1 LKDPAEFI
9 TDLSVAGMLHAITI
23 RSPVARGFIKEIKC
37 PELSGTYR
45 LITAENIPGKNC
57 LSDLQA
63 PILAD
68 RKLSYI
74 GQPVAILAG
83 KEESVLED
91 IASKIEIQ
99 TEEEKPLFSC
109 RDYNPEDE
117 IVKRYIVSGDPH
129 KALEEGGLIL
139 SGTYITEIQE
149 HWYSEPHGAV
159 AAPVASPVATPVAA
173 PNGIDNKEITA
184 MTIYTATQW
193 PYHVR
198 SSVSGLL
205 GWDPQKVIVAPTLMT
220 PHLDGKIWYPSLI
233 SCHAALAAWIT
244 GSPVKIMLKREED
257 FIFSPKRNRAEIEM
271 CSALEEKGS
280 IKSSIVQVQLN
291 LGAHA
296 VFENEIMD
304 HTCLGSLGNC
314 NHSAIEIESSGVL
327 TNIPPQGPF
336 AGFGLA
342 QGFFAAERHFS
353 HIADTIGQDP
363 AEWRKN
369 NCIKKNQ
376 DLIFDLKIKD
386 MVPLEKLIDGAAFMS
401 DYYRKWASYELLRKR
416 RRGEKWESDSI
427 PLRGIGI
434 STAYQGSG
442 FLNASEAGTG
452 NYSVEVTLE
461 KDGSLEIKTSM
472 ISSGAMFQDTWQN
485 LAQTILGVDP
495 SMIKL
500 TGNTVI
506 APDSGPGTLSRN
518 ICSVTRLVEKCFT
531 TIRNQRFRDP
541 LPITIKR
548 SSKPG
553 KTQSSV
559 SEKEAETDGD
569 PASLAKPVQAR
580 RQIPESFAF
589 PSWAAAVVE
598 IEIDPISLNPVTK
611 GIWLAVDG
619 GNIFNERRARFTLKT
634 GAIQALGWA
643 SREQLRYEEGRIP
656 VECFR
661 DYNIPAPEE
670 IPPITVD
677 FLHSSATVHKGIGDL
692 PFCCIPAAYVQAVS
706 QAMDHH
712 FEKIPLGVRD
722 IWDTW
727 KKKHPEPPK

>member
-1 LKDPAEFI
+1 VLKDPAEFI
-9 TDLSVAGMLHAITI
+9 TDFSVAGMLHAITI
-23 RSPVARGFIKEIKC
+23 RSPVACGFLKEIKC

-45 LITAENIPGKNC
+45 LITAENIPGKNS
-57 LSDLQA
+57 LSDFPV

-68 RKLSYI
+68 RRLSYI

-83 KEESVLED
+83 RDESVLED
-91 IASKIEIQ
+91 LASKIEIQ
-99 TEEEKPLFSC
+99 AEEEKPSFSS
-109 RDYNPEDE
+109 RAFRAEDE
-117 IVKRYIVSGDPH
+117 IVKREIVTGDPH

-139 SGTYITEIQE
+139 SGTYITDIQE

-159 AAPVASPVATPVAA
+159 AAPVASP
-173 PNGIDNKEITA
+173 NGISKDEITA
-184 MTIYTATQW
+184 ITIYTATQW
-193 PYHVR
+193 PYHVK
-198 SSVSGLL
+198 SSVSALL
-205 GWDPQKVIVAPTLMT
+205 GWDPQRVTVAPTLMT

-271 CSALEEKGS
+271 CSALEEKGT
-280 IKSSIVQVQLN
+280 IKSSIVQIQLDM
-291 LGAHA
+291 GAHA

-314 NHSAIEIESSGVL
+314 NHGAFEIESSGIL

-353 HIADTIGQDP
+353 HIADTLGQDP

-369 NCIKKNQ
+369 NCVKKNQ
-376 DLIFDLKIKD
+376 GLIFDLRIKD
-386 MVPLEKLIDGAAFMS
+386 MPPLEKLIDGAAFMS

-434 STAYQGSG
+434 TTAFQGSG
-442 FLNASEAGTG
+442 FLNASEPGTG

-472 ISSGAMFQDTWQN
+472 ISSDAMFQDTWQN
-485 LAQTILGVDP
+485 LAQEILGVDS
-495 SMIKL
+495 SMIRL
-500 TGNTVI
+500 TGNTII

-518 ICSVTRLVEKCFT
+518 ISSITRLVEKCFS

-553 KTQSSV
+553 KTQRRV
-559 SEKEAETDGD
+559 S
-569 PASLAKPVQAR
+569 
-580 RQIPESFAF
+580 ESFAF

-598 IEIDPISLNPVTK
+598 IEIDPVSLHPATK
-611 GIWLAVDG
+611 GIWLAVEG
-619 GNIFNERRARFTLKT
+619 GNILNERRARFTLNT

-643 SREQLRYEEGRIP
+643 SREQLRYEEGKIP
-656 VECFR
+656 VDCFR

-677 FLHSSATVHKGIGDL
+677 FLHSNTPIHKGIGDL

-712 FEKIPLGVRD
+712 FEIIPLGVKD
-722 IWDTW
+722 IWNTW
-727 KKKHPEPPK
+727 KKKHPELPK

>member
-1 LKDPAEFI
+1 
-9 TDLSVAGMLHAITI
+9 MLHAITI
-23 RSPVARGFIKEIKC
+23 RSPVARGFLKEIKC

-45 LITAENIPGKNC
+45 LITAKNIPGKNC
-57 LSDLQA
+57 LSDFPV

-68 RKLSYI
+68 RKLSYV

-83 KEESVLED
+83 REESVLED
-91 IASKIEIQ
+91 LASKIEIQ
-99 TEEEKPLFSC
+99 AEEEKPLFSC
-109 RDYNPEDE
+109 RTFSPEDE
-117 IVKRYIVSGDPH
+117 IVSREIVSGDPH

-159 AAPVASPVATPVAA
+159 AAPMGLSK
-173 PNGIDNKEITA
+173 KEITA

-193 PYHVR
+193 PYHIK
-198 SSVSGLL
+198 SSVSALL
-205 GWDPQKVIVAPTLMT
+205 GWDPQRVTVAPTLMT

-244 GSPVKIMLKREED
+244 GGPVKIMLKREED
-257 FIFSPKRNRAEIEM
+257 FIYSPKRNRAEIEM
-271 CSALEEKGS
+271 CSALDEKGT
-280 IKSSIVQVQLN
+280 IRSSIVQVQLD

-314 NHSAIEIESSGVL
+314 NHGAFEIESSGIL

-336 AGFGLA
+336 SGFGLA

-353 HIADTIGQDP
+353 HIADTLGQDP

-369 NCIKKNQ
+369 NCVKKSQ
-376 DLIFDLKIKD
+376 RLIFDLAIKD
-386 MVPLEKLIDGAAFMS
+386 MPPLEKLIDGAAFMS

-442 FLNASEAGTG
+442 FLNASEPGTG

-461 KDGSLEIKTSM
+461 KDGFLEIKTSM
-472 ISSGAMFQDTWQN
+472 ISSSAILQDTWKN
-485 LAQTILGVDP
+485 LAQAILGVDP
-495 SMIKL
+495 SMIRL

-518 ICSVTRLVEKCFT
+518 ISSVTRLIEKCFT

-548 SSKPG
+548 SGKPG

-559 SEKEAETDGD
+559 SEKEAEPDKD
-569 PASLAKPVQAR
+569 PGSMTRPVQAR
-580 RQIPESFAF
+580 RLVPESFAF

-598 IEIDPISLNPVTK
+598 IEIDPVSLYPVTR
-611 GIWLAVDG
+611 GIWLAVEG
-619 GNIFNERRARFTLKT
+619 GNILNERRARLALNTS
-634 GAIQALGWA
+634 AIQALGWA
-643 SREQLRYEEGRIP
+643 SREQLRYEEGKIP

-661 DYNIPAPEE
+661 YYNVPAPED

-677 FLHSSATVHKGIGDL
+677 FLHSSTTVHKGIGDL
-692 PFCCIPAAYVQAVS
+692 PFCCIPAAYAQAVS

-712 FEKIPLGVRD
+712 FEKIPLGIKD

>member
-1 LKDPAEFI
+1 LKDPAEFV

-23 RSPVARGFIKEIKC
+23 RSPVACGILKKINC

-45 LITAENIPGKNC
+45 LITAENIPGKNS
-57 LSDLQA
+57 LSDFSV

-83 KEESVLED
+83 REESVLED
-91 IASKIEIQ
+91 LASKIEILA
-99 TEEEKPLFSC
+99 EEEKPLFSC
-109 RDYNPEDE
+109 KAFNPEDE
-117 IVKRYIVSGDPH
+117 IVNREIVSGDPH

-139 SGTYITEIQE
+139 SGTYTTEIQE

-159 AAPVASPVATPVAA
+159 AAPMGLSK
-173 PNGIDNKEITA
+173 KEITA

-193 PYHVR
+193 PYHVK

-205 GWDPQKVIVAPTLMT
+205 GWDPQRVTVAPTLMT

-244 GSPVKIMLKREED
+244 GGPVKIMLKREED
-257 FIFSPKRNRAEIEM
+257 FIYSPKRNRAEIEM
-271 CSALEEKGS
+271 CSAVEEKGS
-280 IKSSIVQVQLN
+280 IRSSIVQVQLD

-314 NHSAIEIESSGVL
+314 IHNAFEIESSGVL

-353 HIADTIGQDP
+353 HIADTLGQDP

-369 NCIKKNQ
+369 NCVKKNQ
-376 DLIFDLKIKD
+376 SLIFDLTIKD
-386 MVPLEKLIDGAAFMS
+386 MPPLEKLIDGAAFMS

-434 STAYQGSG
+434 STAFQGSG
-442 FLNASEAGTG
+442 FLNAGEPGTG

-461 KDGSLEIKTSM
+461 KDGFLEIKTSM
-472 ISSGAMFQDTWQN
+472 ISSGAILKNTWQN
-485 LAQTILGVDP
+485 LAQEILGVDP
-495 SMIKL
+495 SMIRL

-506 APDSGPGTLSRN
+506 APDSGSGTLSRS
-518 ICSVTRLVEKCFT
+518 ISLITRLVEKCFS

-559 SEKEAETDGD
+559 SEKEAEPGPESVPRSSRT
-569 PASLAKPVQAR
+569 R
-580 RQIPESFAF
+580 RQVPESFAF

-598 IEIDPISLNPVTK
+598 IEIDPVSLHPVTK
-611 GIWLAVDG
+611 GIWLAVEG
-619 GNIFNERRARFTLKT
+619 GNILNERRARLTLKT
-634 GAIQALGWA
+634 SAIQALGWA
-643 SREQLRYEEGRIP
+643 SREHLRYEEGKIP

-661 DYNIPAPEE
+661 DYNIPAPED

-677 FLHSSATVHKGIGDL
+677 FLHSNAAIHKGIGDL

-712 FEKIPLGVRD
+712 FEKIPLGVKE